1 MNSLNRIYRLV
12 WSVRSA
18 SWVAVAETAR
28 GCSKR
33 SGRRGALLDAAVL
46 LAASVGTMLALP
58 ALAELPTGA
67 TVRAG
72 TLSSTLSGAAM
83 VLTQST
89 PKAIID
95 WTSFS
100 IGRGNTVQFI
110 QPDSNAIA
118 LNRVTGTAPSA
129 IDGGLRANGQVWLL
143 NPNGL
148 LIGAGGQIN
157 SAGFLGSTRALSDAD
172 FIAGRYQFSD
182 AAKPGRAVVNQGTIS
197 AVNGGYVALA
207 GEQVRNEGLVQA
219 DFGTVVLAGA
229 KTFVIDVVGDK
240 LLSFAVTGA
249 VDKSPAD
256 GMALVDN
263 LGSIRADGGRVLIT
277 ARSAAQVIDSVVNT
291 AGLVQADSVSLANG
305 SLVLGS
311 VTLDGGGSGRV
322 SVDGQISANAASG
335 TAGAIRIS
343 GEAISLS
350 DSARLAATSPG
361 GGGEILIGG
370 PGTGAASGA
379 KRVGVAAG
387 AAIDASAIDSGASAD
402 SAAGGGKVSL
412 LASESIAM
420 SGSIKADA
428 APQSQG
434 RGGEVR
440 VIADLANPN
449 SRTVLSGTIS
459 AQAGRAGGNG
469 GFVETSGSV
478 VQIEDL
484 ARVNTAA
491 PSGQAGNWLID
502 PPDLTIQSGE
512 GAPSASFIGAA
523 TLANNLANSNITLTT
538 SATTGQ
544 QTQSEAGSPPGN
556 INVNAAVSWASANK
570 LTLSAYANININ
582 ADISASTGSLA
593 LNHGQGAVAA
603 GNTSDYF
610 LKYGVK
616 VNLPAGSN
624 FSTKRGSDG
633 ADTVYTVITS
643 LGAAGDAATA
653 PSTATLQGL
662 AATANLSGN
671 FVLGGNV
678 DAAATVTWN
687 GSGSPLVYAGFTPI
701 GPFAGNFDG
710 LGHTISNLSINL
722 PSGTNVGL
730 FGQTGSVAVIKN
742 LGLIGGSVVGSSGVG
757 GLVGRNDGIIN
768 NSYNTGNVSAGFQQ
782 AGGLVGINHGVI
794 NSSYATG
801 GVTAGTAGVAGGL
814 VGILLSG
821 AVNFS
826 YSTGTVSSSGDL
838 VGGLAGSNDHA
849 EIRNSYA
856 TGAVSGRS
864 FVGGLAGTNYLAS
877 IINSYAVGSVTGN
890 GNSVGGLVG
899 YTNGTVSSSYWNT
912 ATSNQSTSAGGV
924 GKTTAE
930 MKASASYAGWDLTNK
945 WLMAE
950 GPTYP
955 LLRELMV
962 PLLVT
967 ANSTSKTYDGVSYA
981 GGNGVSYSRTPNVN
995 LQGTLYYVGNSQN
1008 SINAGLYMITPGGLS
1023 QANVDQN
1030 SYNIIFV
1037 NGALKIIPAALT
1049 VTASAASKTYDG
1061 TSTAAITVSALTGFV
1076 GTETVTASASGI
1088 FDSANVGSRSA
1099 TASYTLADGGN
1110 GGLASN
1116 YQLANSTGLT
1126 ASIYQA
1132 QITAISGSLTGT
1144 VSKVYD
1150 GSTVATLAPSNYSL
1164 SGFAIGDG
1172 ATVIK
1177 ATGSYDSAGAG
1188 TGKTVTVSELTNY
1201 YQPVGTTNLSNYS
1214 LPTSITGNVG
1224 TISKAPLTVTASA
1237 ATKTYGQTATLLPTA
1252 FSWSGLQNG
1261 ETIGGVTQTSAG
1273 TAASAAVGPYPIIPS
1288 AASGGSF
1295 NPANYVVTYVNG
1307 ALTVAAA
1314 QITAISGSLTGT
1326 VSKVYDGSTVAT
1338 LAPDN
1343 YSLSGFVDGD
1353 GATVT
1358 QTIGNYDS
1366 AGAGTGKTV
1375 TVTLNSNDYLAGVRT
1390 NLSNYSLPTSITGYV
1405 GTISKAPLTVTASAA
1420 TKTYNGSA
1428 YNGGAGVSY
1437 AGFVNNETSAVL
1449 GGALT
1454 YGGSSQGAVNT
1465 GSYDIVPGGL
1475 SSSNYTLAYASGA
1488 LTVAAAP
1495 ITAIS
1500 GSLTGTVSKVYDGS
1514 TVATL
1519 ASGNYV
1525 LSGFVNGDGAT
1536 VTKTIGSY
1544 DSAGAGTGKT
1554 VTVSELTNY
1563 YQAGVNT
1570 NLSNY
1575 SLPTSITGY
1584 VGTISKAPLT
1594 VTASAATKTYN
1605 GSAYSGGNG
1614 VGYAGFVNNETSAV
1628 LGGALTYGGSSQG
1641 AVNAGSYVIA
1651 PDGLSSSNYAL
1662 AYASGTLTVN
1672 PAALTI
1678 TANNASK
1685 TYGQTATLS
1694 STAFTA
1700 SGLQN
1705 GETISTVT
1713 ETSAGTATTAGVA
1726 GSPYAITPS
1735 AASGGNF
1742 NPANYSIAY
1751 ANGALTVNPAA
1762 LMISANNA
1770 SKTYGQAATLSPTAF
1785 TASGLQN
1792 GETIAGVA
1800 ETSAGAAAT
1809 AGVAGSPYAI
1819 TPSAASGGNFN
1830 AANYSIA
1837 YANGA
1842 LTVNPAAL
1850 TITANNASKTY
1861 GQTAALSP
1869 TAFSAIGLQN
1879 GETISSVTETSAGTA
1894 TTAGVSGSPYA
1905 ITPSAASGGSFNAA
1919 NYSIAYANGALT
1931 VNPSAL
1937 TITANNASKTYG
1949 QTATLSPTEFT
1960 ASGLQNGETI
1970 FSVFETSAGAAA
1982 TAGVAGSPYAIT
1994 PSAASG
2000 GSFNPANYS
2009 IAYANGALTVNPAAL
2024 TISAN
2029 NANKTYGQTAALS
2042 PTAFTAIGLQNGETI
2057 AVVVETSAGAA
2068 ATAGVAG
2075 SPYAI
2080 TPSAA
2085 SGGSFNPA
2093 NYSIAYANGAL
2104 TVSPAA
2110 LTIIANN
2117 ASKTYGQAAALSPT
2131 AFTASGLQ
2139 NGETIASVL
2148 ETSAGATATAGVAGS
2163 PYPIMPSA
2171 ASGGSFNPLNYSIA
2185 YANGALTVSPA
2196 ALTISANNANKTYG
2210 QTATLSPTAFTAS
2223 GLQNGETISGV
2234 IETSTGA
2241 AATAGVAG
2249 SPYAI
2254 TPSAASGGS
2263 FNPVNY
2269 SIAYGNGALTVS
2281 PAALTIIAN
2290 NASKT
2295 YGQTAMLSPTAFS
2308 ASGLQNGETIASVAE
2323 ASAGAAATAGVAG
2336 SPYPIMPSAA
2346 SGGSFNPA
2354 NYSIAYTG
2362 GALTVS
2368 PAALTV
2374 TANNA
2379 NKTYGQTV
2387 ALSPTAFT
2395 ASGLQNGETISG
2407 VIEASAGTAA
2417 TAGVAGS
2424 PYAITPSAAS
2434 GGNFSPAN
2442 YNISYGNGALTV
2454 SPAALTVTANNA
2466 SKTYGQTAT
2475 LSPTAF
2481 TASGLQNGETISS
2494 VIETSAGTA
2503 TTADVAGNPYAITP
2517 SAASGG
2523 GFNPANYSIAY
2534 ANGALTVRPAALTVT
2549 ANNASKTY
2557 GQTATLSP
2565 TAFTASGLQ
2574 NGETISSVAETS
2586 TGAAATAGVAGSPYA
2601 ITPSAA
2607 SGGSF
2612 NPANYSIAYA
2622 NGVLTVSPAAL
2633 TISANNASKTYGQT
2647 PTLSPAAFTASGLQ
2661 NGETIATV
2669 LETSAGAAANAG
2681 VAGSPYPIMP
2691 SAASGGSFNP
2701 ANYSVAYTSGA
2712 LTVNPATLTVTASDL
2727 SKTFGQTAVLL
2738 PTAFDASGLQNSETI
2753 GAVVQTSA
2761 GTAGTASVAGSPY
2774 AITPSA
2780 ASGGNF
2786 NAGNYSIAYANG
2798 ALTVTPGAVTQV
2810 LTQLVVVNPVVQNL
2824 APIVPPPAPPPT
2836 PVAAVAAP
2844 VAVPAVQTPVAVVD
2858 APAAGLAASPA
2869 PQAAVAPAAA
2879 APAVAGDQAVAVP
2892 AATPAAQTTAA
2903 APAAAAGGDPAV
2915 PATTPSVQADA
2926 APTAAPA
2933 AQAAVVDAPAVVATT
2948 SPATSPPPSTASA
2961 APVPAATAAAA
2972 PPAPAPVVATAFV
2985 PAAAGAAAPAT
2996 ATASGR
3002 APAPPAP
3009 PPAAAP
3015 VVASPAA
3022 AATTVVLAAP
3032 PSPVAAV
3039 KAVTPRDAADS
3050 GDKTLAAAAPPP
3062 PPTAPAQQKRSTAAA
3077 PTVSLGMVNI
3087 QAPAPAKLPA
3097 ASNTEQRFS
3106 LSGNRSS
3113 W

>member
-18 SWVAVAETAR
+18 SWVAVAEIAR

-33 SGRRGALLDAAVL
+33 SGRRGAVLDAAVL

-72 TLSSTLSGAAM
+72 TLSSVISGAAM
-83 VLTQST
+83 VVTQST

-118 LNRVTGTAPSA
+118 LNRVTGTALSA

-143 NPNGL
+143 NPNGM

-157 SAGFLGSTRALSDAD
+157 SAGFLGSTRALSDVD

-182 AAKPGRAVVNQGTIS
+182 AAKPGGAVVNQGTIS

-229 KTFVIDVVGDK
+229 KTFVMDVVGDK

-249 VDKSPAD
+249 VDKSPAA

-335 TAGAIRIS
+335 KAGAIRIS

-350 DSARLAATSPG
+350 DSARLAATGPG
-361 GGGEILIGG
+361 GGGEIFIGG
-370 PGTGAASGA
+370 PLAGAAPSA

-387 AAIDASAIDSGASAD
+387 ATIDASAIDSGASAD

-434 RGGEVR
+434 RGGEVKL
-440 VIADLANPN
+440 IADLANPN

-459 AQAGRAGGNG
+459 AKAGRAGGNG

-512 GAPSASFIGAA
+512 GAQSTSFIGAA
-523 TLANNLANSNITLTT
+523 TLANNLANSNITLAT
-538 SATTGQ
+538 SATTNQ

-556 INVNAAVSWASANK
+556 INVNAAVSWTSANK

-582 ADISASTGSLA
+582 ADISASNGSLA

-603 GNTSDYF
+603 SNTSDYF

-616 VNLPAGSN
+616 VNLPAGSS

-633 ADTVYTVITS
+633 AVLGYTVING
-643 LGAAGDAATA
+643 LDAPGGASATA
-653 PSTATLQGL
+653 LRDSANPTKYFAIGADIDAS
-662 AATANLSGN
+662 ATA
-671 FVLGGNV
+671 GGN
-678 DAAATVTWN
+678 
-687 GSGSPLVYAGFTPI
+687 SGAGFEPI
-701 GPFAGNFDG
+701 ASFSGVFEG
-710 LGHTISNLSINL
+710 LGHKVSNLSINR
-722 PSGTNVGL
+722 PSVNNVGMFSTL
-730 FGQTGSVAVIKN
+730 PVGSVIQN
-742 LGLIGGSVVGSSGVG
+742 LGLVGGSTVGYGSVG

-782 AGGLVGINHGVI
+782 AGGLVGVNHGVI

-801 GVTAGTAGVAGGL
+801 GVTAGAAGVAGGL

-826 YSTGTVSSSGDL
+826 YSTGTVSSGDL
-838 VGGLAGSNDHA
+838 VGGLAGSNNQA
-849 EIRNSYA
+849 LISNSYS
-856 TGAVSGRS
+856 TGAVSGQNY
-864 FVGGLAGTNYLAS
+864 VGGLVGMNYLAS
-877 IINSYAVGSVTGN
+877 IANSYAVGSVTGN
-890 GNSVGGLVG
+890 GASVGGLVG
-899 YTNGTVSSSYWNT
+899 NNNGTVSSSYWNT
-912 ATSNQSTSAGGV
+912 ATSNQSASAGGV
-924 GKTTAE
+924 GKTTTE
-930 MKASASYAGWDLTNK
+930 MKDSASYAGWDLTNK

-967 ANSTSKTYDGVSYA
+967 ANSTSKTYDGASYS
-981 GGNGVSYSRTPNVN
+981 GVYSVSYSRPDVSLT
-995 LQGTLYYVGNSQN
+995 GTLFFTGNSQT
-1008 SINAGLYMITPGGLS
+1008 SINAGLYMITPGGLG

-1037 NGALKIIPAALT
+1037 SGALKIIPAALT

-1061 TSTAAITVSALTGFV
+1061 TSTAAITVGTLTGFV
-1076 GTETVTASASGI
+1076 PNETVTASASGV

-1099 TASYTLADGGN
+1099 TATYTLANGGN

-1201 YQPVGTTNLSNYS
+1201 YQPVGN
-1214 LPTSITGNVG
+1214 
-1224 TISKAPLTVTASA
+1224 
-1237 ATKTYGQTATLLPTA
+1237 
-1252 FSWSGLQNG
+1252 
-1261 ETIGGVTQTSAG
+1261 
-1273 TAASAAVGPYPIIPS
+1273 
-1288 AASGGSF
+1288 
-1295 NPANYVVTYVNG
+1295 
-1307 ALTVAAA
+1307 
-1314 QITAISGSLTGT
+1314 
-1326 VSKVYDGSTVAT
+1326 
-1338 LAPDN
+1338 
-1343 YSLSGFVDGD
+1343 
-1353 GATVT
+1353 
-1358 QTIGNYDS
+1358 
-1366 AGAGTGKTV
+1366 
-1375 TVTLNSNDYLAGVRT
+1375 T

-1405 GTISKAPLTVTASAA
+1405 GTISKAALTVTASAA

-1437 AGFVNNETSAVL
+1437 AGFANNETSAVL

-1475 SSSNYTLAYASGA
+1475 SSSNYTLAYASGS

-1500 GSLTGTVSKVYDGS
+1500 GSITGTVSKVYDGS

-1519 ASGNYV
+1519 APGNYV
-1525 LSGFVNGDGAT
+1525 LSGFVNDDGAT
-1536 VTKTIGSY
+1536 VTQTIGSY

-1605 GSAYSGGNG
+1605 GSAYSGGAG
-1614 VGYAGFVNNETSAV
+1614 VSYAGFVNNEGSTV
-1628 LGGALTYGGSSQG
+1628 LGGALTYDGSSQG
-1641 AVNAGSYVIA
+1641 AVNTGSYVIA
-1651 PDGLSSSNYAL
+1651 PGGLSSSNYTL
-1662 AYASGTLTVN
+1662 AYANGALTVN

-1678 TANNASK
+1678 SANNASK

-1694 STAFTA
+1694 PTAFTA
-1700 SGLQN
+1700 IGLQN
-1705 GETISTVT
+1705 GETIAAVV
-1713 ETSAGTATTAGVA
+1713 EASAGTAATAGVA

-1751 ANGALTVNPAA
+1751 ANGVLTVSPAALTVTANNANKTYGQTATLSPTAFTAIGLQNGETISSVTETSAGTATTAGVSGSPYAITPSAASGGNFNAANYNIAYANGALTVSPAA
-1762 LMISANNA
+1762 LTISANNA

-1809 AGVAGSPYAI
+1809 AGVEGSPYAITPSAASGGNFNAINYNIAYANGALTVNPAALTISANNASKTYGQAATLSPTAFTAFGLQNGETIAGVVETSTGAAATAGVAGSPYAITPSAASGGSFNAANYNIAYANGALTVSPAALTVTANDASKTYGQAASLSPTAFTATGLQNSETIAAVVEASAGAAATAGVAGSPYAITASAASGGSFNPANYSIVYANGALTVNPATLTVTAGNASKTYGQTASLSSTAFTAAGLQNGETIAAVVEASTGAAATAGVAGSPYAI

-1830 AANYSIA
+1830 AANYSIV

-1842 LTVNPAAL
+1842 LTVNPAVLA
-1850 TITANNASKTY
+1850 ITASNASKTY
-1861 GQTAALSP
+1861 GQAATLSP
-1869 TAFSAIGLQN
+1869 TAFTATGLQN
-1879 GETISSVTETSAGTA
+1879 GETIAGVFEASAGA
-1894 TTAGVSGSPYA
+1894 AATAGVAGSPYA
-1905 ITPSAASGGSFNAA
+1905 ITPSAASGGSFNPA
-1919 NYSIAYANGALT
+1919 NYSIAYSNGSLTVSPAALT
-1931 VNPSAL
+1931 V
-1937 TITANNASKTYG
+1937 TANNASKTYG
-1949 QTATLSPTEFT
+1949 QTATLLPTAFT
-1960 ASGLQNGETI
+1960 ATGLQNGETI
-1970 FSVFETSAGAAA
+1970 AAVVESSAGTAA

-2024 TISAN
+2024 T
-2029 NANKTYGQTAALS
+2029 
-2042 PTAFTAIGLQNGETI
+2042 
-2057 AVVVETSAGAA
+2057 
-2068 ATAGVAG
+2068 
-2075 SPYAI
+2075 
-2080 TPSAA
+2080 
-2085 SGGSFNPA
+2085 
-2093 NYSIAYANGAL
+2093 
-2104 TVSPAA
+2104 
-2110 LTIIANN
+2110 
-2117 ASKTYGQAAALSPT
+2117 
-2131 AFTASGLQ
+2131 
-2139 NGETIASVL
+2139 
-2148 ETSAGATATAGVAGS
+2148 
-2163 PYPIMPSA
+2163 
-2171 ASGGSFNPLNYSIA
+2171 
-2185 YANGALTVSPA
+2185 
-2196 ALTISANNANKTYG
+2196 
-2210 QTATLSPTAFTAS
+2210 
-2223 GLQNGETISGV
+2223 
-2234 IETSTGA
+2234 
-2241 AATAGVAG
+2241 
-2249 SPYAI
+2249 
-2254 TPSAASGGS
+2254 
-2263 FNPVNY
+2263 
-2269 SIAYGNGALTVS
+2269 
-2281 PAALTIIAN
+2281 
-2290 NASKT
+2290 
-2295 YGQTAMLSPTAFS
+2295 
-2308 ASGLQNGETIASVAE
+2308 
-2323 ASAGAAATAGVAG
+2323 
-2336 SPYPIMPSAA
+2336 
-2346 SGGSFNPA
+2346 
-2354 NYSIAYTG
+2354 
-2362 GALTVS
+2362 
-2368 PAALTV
+2368 
-2374 TANNA
+2374 
-2379 NKTYGQTV
+2379 
-2387 ALSPTAFT
+2387 
-2395 ASGLQNGETISG
+2395 
-2407 VIEASAGTAA
+2407 
-2417 TAGVAGS
+2417 
-2424 PYAITPSAAS
+2424 
-2434 GGNFSPAN
+2434 
-2442 YNISYGNGALTV
+2442 
-2454 SPAALTVTANNA
+2454 VTANNA

-2494 VIETSAGTA
+2494 VTETSAG
-2503 TTADVAGNPYAITP
+2503 VAAI
-2517 SAASGG
+2517 
-2523 GFNPANYSIAY
+2523 
-2534 ANGALTVRPAALTVT
+2534 
-2549 ANNASKTY
+2549 
-2557 GQTATLSP
+2557 
-2565 TAFTASGLQ
+2565 
-2574 NGETISSVAETS
+2574 
-2586 TGAAATAGVAGSPYA
+2586 AGVAGSPYA

-2607 SGGSF
+2607 SGGNF
-2612 NPANYSIAYA
+2612 NPTNYSIAYA
-2622 NGVLTVSPAAL
+2622 NGALAVSPAAL

-2647 PTLSPAAFTASGLQ
+2647 ATLSPAAFTASGLQ
-2661 NGETIATV
+2661 NGETIAAV
-2669 LETSAGAAANAG
+2669 VESSAGTGATAG

-2691 SAASGGSFNP
+2691 SAASGGSFSA

-2798 ALTVTPGAVTQV
+2798 ALTVNPGAVTQV
-2810 LTQLVVVNPVVQNL
+2810 LTQLVVVNPIVQNL
-2824 APIVPPPAPPPT
+2824 APIVPPPAP
-2836 PVAAVAAP
+2836 VAAP
-2844 VAVPAVQTPVAVVD
+2844 VAVPAVQAPVAVAD
-2858 APAAGLAASPA
+2858 APA

-2879 APAVAGDQAVAVP
+2879 APAAVGDQAVAVP
-2892 AATPAAQTTAA
+2892 AATPAAQATAA
-2903 APAAAAGGDPAV
+2903 APAAAAGGDTAV

-2926 APTAAPA
+2926 EPAVQAAAGDAPA
-2933 AQAAVVDAPAVVATT
+2933 AVASA
-2948 SPATSPPPSTASA
+2948 SPATSPSSTVTS
-2961 APVPAATAAAA
+2961 AA
-2972 PPAPAPVVATAFV
+2972 PPAPAAATPAPAPVMAAAVV
-2985 PAAAGAAAPAT
+2985 PTVAGAAAPAT

-3009 PPAAAP
+3009 PP

-3062 PPTAPAQQKRSTAAA
+3062 PPTAPSQQKRSTAAA

-3087 QAPAPAKLPA
+3087 QAPVPAKLPA
-3097 ASNTEQRFS
+3097 ASNAEQRFS

>member
-1 MNSLNRIYRLV
+1 VNSLNRIYRLV

-33 SGRRGALLDAAVL
+33 SGRPGAVLDAAVL
-46 LAASVGTMLALP
+46 LAASVSTMLALP

-72 TLSSTLSGAAM
+72 TLSSAIAGAAM
-83 VLTQST
+83 VVTQST

-118 LNRVTGTAPSA
+118 LNRVTGTARSA

-182 AAKPGRAVVNQGTIS
+182 AAKPGGAVVNRGTIS

-229 KTFVIDVVGDK
+229 KTFVMDVVGDK

-263 LGSIRADGGRVLIT
+263 LGSVRADGGRVLIT
-277 ARSAAQVIDSVVNT
+277 ARSAAQLIDSVVNT
-291 AGLVQADSVSLANG
+291 AGLVQADSVILANG

-322 SVDGQISANAASG
+322 SVDGQVSANAASG
-335 TAGAIRIS
+335 KAGAIRIS
-343 GEAISLS
+343 GEAISLN
-350 DSARLAATSPG
+350 DSARLAATGPG

-370 PGTGAASGA
+370 PLAGAAPSA

-387 AAIDASAIDSGASAD
+387 ATIDASAIDSGASAD

-412 LASESIAM
+412 LASESIAVH
-420 SGSIKADA
+420 GSIKADA

-434 RGGEVR
+434 SGGEVR

-484 ARVNTAA
+484 ARVDTAA

-502 PPDLTIQSGE
+502 PPDLTIQSGAGE
-512 GAPSASFIGAA
+512 PSASFIGAA
-523 TLANNLANSNITLTT
+523 TLANNLANSNITLAT
-538 SATTGQ
+538 SATTNQ
-544 QTQSEAGSPPGN
+544 QTLSDANSQPGN
-556 INVNAAVSWASANK
+556 INVNAAVSWSSANK

-582 ADISASTGSLA
+582 ADISASNVSNVSNVRLA
-593 LNHGQGAVAA
+593 LNYGQGAVAT
-603 GNTSDYF
+603 GNSSDYF

-616 VNLPAGSN
+616 VNLPEGLN

-633 ADTVYTVITS
+633 AVIGYTVING
-643 LGAAGDAATA
+643 LDALSGATA
-653 PSTATLQGL
+653 TALRDSTNPTRYFAIG
-662 AATANLSGN
+662 ADIDASATANGN
-671 FVLGGNV
+671 AG
-678 DAAATVTWN
+678 
-687 GSGSPLVYAGFTPI
+687 AGFEPI
-701 GPFAGNFDG
+701 ASFSGVFEG
-710 LGHTISNLSINL
+710 LGHQVSNLSINR
-722 PSGTNVGL
+722 PSVNNVGMFSTL
-730 FGQTGSVAVIKN
+730 PVGSVIQN
-742 LGLIGGSVVGSSGVG
+742 LGLVGGSTVGYGSVG

-768 NSYNTGNVSAGFQQ
+768 NSYNTGNVSAGFRQV
-782 AGGLVGINHGVI
+782 GGLVGVNYGVI

-821 AVNFS
+821 AVNYS

-899 YTNGTVSSSYWNT
+899 YTNVTVSSSYWNI
-912 ATSNQSTSAGGV
+912 ATSNQSASAGGV
-924 GKTTAE
+924 GKTTDD
-930 MKASASYAGWDLTNK
+930 MKKSASYVGWDLTNK
-945 WLMAE
+945 WLMME
-950 GPTYP
+950 GQTYP

-967 ANSTSKTYDGVSYA
+967 ANSTSKTYDGQSYTDSYS
-981 GGNGVSYSRTPNVN
+981 VSYSRPDVSLT
-995 LQGTLYYVGNSQN
+995 GTLSYSVNPQN
-1008 SINAGLYMITPGGLS
+1008 SINAGLYMVTPGGLS
-1023 QANVDQN
+1023 QANVNQN

-1037 NGALKIIPAALT
+1037 SGALKITPAALT

-1061 TSTAAITVSALTGFV
+1061 TSTAAITVSTLTGFV
-1076 GTETVTASASGI
+1076 PNETVTASATGV

-1099 TASYTLADGGN
+1099 TATYTLANGGNGGLASNYQLANSTGLTATINKASLSVAGSTAADKTYDATNVAAITVGTLSGFVPNETVTASATGLFDSANVGSRSATATYTLANGGN

-1126 ASIYQA
+1126 ASIYPA
-1132 QITAISGSLTGT
+1132 PIIAISGSLTGT

-1150 GSTVATLAPSNYSL
+1150 GSTVATLAPGNYVL
-1164 SGFAIGDG
+1164 SGFVNDDG
-1172 ATVIK
+1172 ATVSK
-1177 ATGSYDSAGAG
+1177 TSGSYDSA
-1188 TGKTVTVSELTNY
+1188 S
-1201 YQPVGTTNLSNYS
+1201 
-1214 LPTSITGNVG
+1214 
-1224 TISKAPLTVTASA
+1224 
-1237 ATKTYGQTATLLPTA
+1237 
-1252 FSWSGLQNG
+1252 
-1261 ETIGGVTQTSAG
+1261 
-1273 TAASAAVGPYPIIPS
+1273 
-1288 AASGGSF
+1288 
-1295 NPANYVVTYVNG
+1295 
-1307 ALTVAAA
+1307 
-1314 QITAISGSLTGT
+1314 
-1326 VSKVYDGSTVAT
+1326 
-1338 LAPDN
+1338 
-1343 YSLSGFVDGD
+1343 
-1353 GATVT
+1353 
-1358 QTIGNYDS
+1358 
-1366 AGAGTGKTV
+1366 AGTGKTV
-1375 TVTLNSNDYLAGVRT
+1375 TVTLNSNDYLAVVRT

-1405 GTISKAPLTVTASAA
+1405 GTISMAPLTVSASAA

-1428 YNGGAGVSY
+1428 YNGGNGVGY
-1437 AGFVNNETSAVL
+1437 AGFVNNETIAVL

-1454 YGGSSQGAVNT
+1454 YGGSSQGAISA
-1465 GSYDIVPGGL
+1465 GSYVIAPGGL
-1475 SSSNYTLAYASGA
+1475 SSSNYTLAYA
-1488 LTVAAAP
+1488 
-1495 ITAIS
+1495 
-1500 GSLTGTVSKVYDGS
+1500 
-1514 TVATL
+1514 
-1519 ASGNYV
+1519 N
-1525 LSGFVNGDGAT
+1525 
-1536 VTKTIGSY
+1536 
-1544 DSAGAGTGKT
+1544 
-1554 VTVSELTNY
+1554 
-1563 YQAGVNT
+1563 
-1570 NLSNY
+1570 
-1575 SLPTSITGY
+1575 
-1584 VGTISKAPLT
+1584 
-1594 VTASAATKTYN
+1594 
-1605 GSAYSGGNG
+1605 
-1614 VGYAGFVNNETSAV
+1614 
-1628 LGGALTYGGSSQG
+1628 
-1641 AVNAGSYVIA
+1641 
-1651 PDGLSSSNYAL
+1651 
-1662 AYASGTLTVN
+1662 GTLTVN

-1678 TANNASK
+1678 TANSASK
-1685 TYGQTATLS
+1685 TYGQT
-1694 STAFTA
+1694 
-1700 SGLQN
+1700 
-1705 GETISTVT
+1705 
-1713 ETSAGTATTAGVA
+1713 
-1726 GSPYAITPS
+1726 
-1735 AASGGNF
+1735 
-1742 NPANYSIAY
+1742 
-1751 ANGALTVNPAA
+1751 
-1762 LMISANNA
+1762 
-1770 SKTYGQAATLSPTAF
+1770 ATLSPTAF

-1792 GETIAGVA
+1792 GETIAGVV

-1830 AANYSIA
+1830 PANYSIS

-1842 LTVNPAAL
+1842 LTVSPAAL
-1850 TITANNASKTY
+1850 TVTANNASKTY
-1861 GQTAALSP
+1861 GQPAMLSP
-1869 TAFSAIGLQN
+1869 TA
-1879 GETISSVTETSAGTA
+1879 
-1894 TTAGVSGSPYA
+1894 
-1905 ITPSAASGGSFNAA
+1905 
-1919 NYSIAYANGALT
+1919 
-1931 VNPSAL
+1931 
-1937 TITANNASKTYG
+1937 
-1949 QTATLSPTEFT
+1949 FT

-1970 FSVFETSAGAAA
+1970 STVTETSAGAAA

-2000 GSFNPANYS
+2000 GNFNPVNYS
-2009 IAYANGALTVNPAAL
+2009 IAYANGALTVSPAAL
-2024 TISAN
+2024 SISAN
-2029 NANKTYGQTAALS
+2029 NASKTYGQVAALS
-2042 PTAFTAIGLQNGETI
+2042 PTAFSASGLQNGETI
-2057 AVVVETSAGAA
+2057 AGVVETSTGAA

-2085 SGGSFNPA
+2085 SGGSFNSA

-2104 TVSPAA
+2104 TVNPAA
-2110 LTIIANN
+2110 LTVTANN
-2117 ASKTYGQAAALSPT
+2117 ASKTYGQVAALSPTAFTATGLQNGETIAGVVGTSAGVAATAGVAGSPYAITPSAASGDNFNATNYSIAYVNGALTVSPTDLTVTASNSSKTYGQTAALSPT

-2171 ASGGSFNPLNYSIA
+2171 ASGGNFNPANYSIA

-2196 ALTISANNANKTYG
+2196 ALTVTANNANKTYG
-2210 QTATLSPTAFTAS
+2210 QVAALSPTAFTAS
-2223 GLQNGETISGV
+2223 GLQNGETIAGV
-2234 IETSTGA
+2234 VETSTGA

-2281 PAALTIIAN
+2281 PAALTISAN
-2290 NASKT
+2290 NANKT
-2295 YGQTAMLSPTAFS
+2295 YGQVAALSPTEFS

-2323 ASAGAAATAGVAG
+2323 TSAGASATAGVAG
-2336 SPYPIMPSAA
+2336 SPYLIMPSAA

-2379 NKTYGQTV
+2379 DKTYGQT
-2387 ALSPTAFT
+2387 ATLSPTAFT
-2395 ASGLQNGETISG
+2395 ASGLQNGETISTVTETSAG
-2407 VIEASAGTAA
+2407 TATTASVAGSPYAITPSAASGGSFNPVNYSISYGNGALTVSPAALTVTANSASKTYGQTATLSPTAFTTSGLQNSETIGAVIESSAGTGATAGVAGSPYAITPSAASGGNFNAANYSIAYANGALTVSPAALTITANNANKTYGQTATLSPTAFTASGLQNSETIGAVIESSAGTAA

-2434 GGNFSPAN
+2434 GGNFSPEN

-2454 SPAALTVTANNA
+2454 SPAALTISANNA
-2466 SKTYGQTAT
+2466 NKTYGQTAA

-2481 TASGLQNGETISS
+2481 RASGLQNGETI
-2494 VIETSAGTA
+2494 A
-2503 TTADVAGNPYAITP
+2503 
-2517 SAASGG
+2517 
-2523 GFNPANYSIAY
+2523 
-2534 ANGALTVRPAALTVT
+2534 
-2549 ANNASKTY
+2549 
-2557 GQTATLSP
+2557 
-2565 TAFTASGLQ
+2565 
-2574 NGETISSVAETS
+2574 SVAETS
-2586 TGAAATAGVAGSPYA
+2586 AGAAATAGVAGSPFA

-2612 NPANYSIAYA
+2612 NPANYSIAYT
-2622 NGVLTVSPAAL
+2622 G
-2633 TISANNASKTYGQT
+2633 
-2647 PTLSPAAFTASGLQ
+2647 
-2661 NGETIATV
+2661 
-2669 LETSAGAAANAG
+2669 
-2681 VAGSPYPIMP
+2681 
-2691 SAASGGSFNP
+2691 
-2701 ANYSVAYTSGA
+2701 GA
-2712 LTVNPATLTVTASDL
+2712 LTVNPATLTVIASDL
-2727 SKTFGQTAVLL
+2727 SKTYGQTAVLL
-2738 PTAFDASGLQNSETI
+2738 PTAFDASGLQNNETI

-2786 NAGNYSIAYANG
+2786 NADNYSIAYANG
-2798 ALTVTPGAVTQV
+2798 ALTVNPGAVTQV

-2824 APIVPPPAPPPT
+2824 APIVPPPAP
-2836 PVAAVAAP
+2836 VAAP
-2844 VAVPAVQTPVAVVD
+2844 VAVPAVQAPVAVAD
-2858 APAAGLAASPA
+2858 APA

-2879 APAVAGDQAVAVP
+2879 APAAVGDQAVAVP
-2892 AATPAAQTTAA
+2892 AATPAAQATAA
-2903 APAAAAGGDPAV
+2903 APAAAAGGDTAV

-2926 APTAAPA
+2926 EPAVQAAAGDAPA
-2933 AQAAVVDAPAVVATT
+2933 AVASA
-2948 SPATSPPPSTASA
+2948 SPATSPSSTVTS
-2961 APVPAATAAAA
+2961 AA
-2972 PPAPAPVVATAFV
+2972 PPAPTAATPAPAPVMAAAVV
-2985 PAAAGAAAPAT
+2985 PTVAGAAAPAT
-2996 ATASGR
+2996 AAAPGR
-3002 APAPPAP
+3002 PPAP
-3009 PPAAAP
+3009 PTPTPAAAP

-3039 KAVTPRDAADS
+3039 KVATPKDAADS

-3097 ASNTEQRFS
+3097 ASNAEQRFS